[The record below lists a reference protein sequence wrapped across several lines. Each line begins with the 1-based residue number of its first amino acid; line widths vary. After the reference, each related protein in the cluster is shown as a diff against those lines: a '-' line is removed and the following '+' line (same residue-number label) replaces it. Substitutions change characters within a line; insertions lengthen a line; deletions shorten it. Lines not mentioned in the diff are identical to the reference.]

1 MPKFRKARNRHLVDR
16 LFDIREQIKALEVE
30 EKAMRAEIL
39 DSGDTVGDEYVAMVK
54 NAVRHLLDRQALEVR
69 FGREAVAQ
77 CTKESPVTTLS
88 LFKKADSRV
97 DVFATAA

>member
-16 LFDIREQIKALEVE
+16 LYDLREQIKALEIE
-30 EKAMRAEIL
+30 EKAMRAEIM

-54 NAVRHLLDRQALEVR
+54 NSVRKLLDRPTLELK
-69 FGREAVAQ
+69 FGRDAVAE

-88 LFKKADSRV
+88 LFKKAETRV
-97 DVFATAA
+97 DVFA

>member
-16 LFDIREQIKALEVE
+16 LYDLREQIKALEIE
-30 EKAMRAEIL
+30 EKAMRAEIM

-54 NAVRHLLDRQALEVR
+54 NSVRKLLDRPALELK
-69 FGREAVAQ
+69 FGREAVAE

-88 LFKKADSRV
+88 LFKKAETRV
-97 DVFATAA
+97 DVFA

>member
-16 LFDIREQIKALEVE
+16 LYDLREQIKALEIE
-30 EKAMRAEIL
+30 EKAMRAEIM

-54 NAVRHLLDRQALEVR
+54 NSVRKLLDRPTLELK
-69 FGREAVAQ
+69 FGREAVAE

-88 LFKKADSRV
+88 LFKKAETCV
-97 DVFATAA
+97 DVFA